1 MELTGKQKRYL
12 RGLAHH
18 LKPVVMV
25 GNAGI
30 SEALVGH
37 VTTAL
42 EDHELIKMKCG
53 ENSPLSIKEAAAAV
67 AEVTSCGVAGT
78 IGRTAILYKAR
89 AEDPEI
95 ELPKQA

>member
-1 MELTGKQKRYL
+1 MELTGKQKRHL

-18 LKPVVMV
+18 LKPVVLV

-37 VTTAL
+37 VNAAL

-53 ENSPLSIKEAAAAV
+53 ENSPLSIKEAAVAV
-67 AEVTSCGVAGT
+67 AEATGCSVAGT
-78 IGRTAILYKAR
+78 IGHTAILYKR
-89 AEDPEI
+89 RHEEPEI
-95 ELPKQA
+95 ELPL